1 MADDIISEVCHVWL
15 PADQIARSRIAGD
28 VTKELIVWIV
38 LGGAQAMNRSA
49 FAFDI
54 WGLARVN
61 KLEVKLID
69 DIGEQWLTELGRISL
84 RGRHISGE
92 N

>member
-1 MADDIISEVCHVWL
+1 
-15 PADQIARSRIAGD
+15 
-28 VTKELIVWIV
+28 
-38 LGGAQAMNRSA
+38 MNRSA

-84 RGRHISGE
+84 RGRHI
-92 N
+92 